1 MKRFFVF
8 LFLFGTGHAPAQ
20 VALRVPGPSPR
31 ETPAPPA
38 YRSPAELK
46 KLPIEKLLDVEI
58 TSAARRPEPLSRAA
72 SAIDV
77 ITADDIRRAG
87 ITNLPDALRL
97 APEMEVAQIDG
108 HTWAIST
115 RGFNISTANKLQVLM
130 DGRTLYSPLFSGV
143 FWDVQKTFLPDLD
156 QIEIIRGPGAT
167 LWGANAVNGV
177 INIRTK
183 SADET
188 QGVMIYGGAGNE
200 ETGFGGIRYGG
211 MIGPNTAYRV
221 YALHQSRD
229 SLDLSGG
236 GDAQDDYHIT
246 QGGFRIDS
254 RVHPE
259 DIVTL
264 QGDIYSGH
272 FGQIA
277 SGDVEVDGG
286 NVIGRWTREL
296 GKDSN
301 LTLQAYFDR
310 THRLIPQVFEEE
322 RNTYDLELHHQFQSG
337 EHAIVYGANYRASQ
351 DDIGN
356 LGPSLAFLPASD
368 TQHLVSAYFQDE
380 WYLVPDLF
388 SITAGTKI
396 EYNTLSGFEIQP
408 TARFLWL
415 PAKGQ
420 TIWGAISRAVRTPTR
435 IDQDLVAPNPST
447 GLPVFLAGTSEFDSE
462 ELVAYELGYRS
473 KLMERLSFDLAV
485 FYNDYD
491 NLRSQEVQPN
501 GAILL
506 ENLQEGESYGG
517 TLSAKWRVADWW
529 ELDGSVS
536 LLQLAIRG
544 RGGSN
549 DESGGTGEANDPDT
563 SFLAHSA
570 IDLPGNVQFDSYLRF
585 VDELPNPAT
594 PSYLE
599 LDLRL
604 AWSPFKDL
612 EIAIVGRNL
621 LHDSHAEF
629 AGTTIT
635 REVPRS
641 VYGTLRWSF

>member
-1 MKRFFVF
+1 MKRLFVF
-8 LFLFGTGHAPAQ
+8 LLLLGTAHVPAQ
-20 VALRVPGPSPR
+20 LALRVPTPSPR
-31 ETPAPPA
+31 ASPAPPG

-46 KLPIEKLLDVEI
+46 KLPIEQLLDVEI
-58 TSAARRPEPLSRAA
+58 ISAARRPEPLSQAA

-77 ITADDIRRAG
+77 VTADDIRRAG
-87 ITNLPDALRL
+87 VTNLPDALRL

-143 FWDVQKTFLPDLD
+143 FWDVQNTFLPDLE

-221 YALHQSRD
+221 YVLHQSRD

-254 RVHPE
+254 RIHPE
-259 DIVTL
+259 DNVTI
-264 QGDIYSGH
+264 QGDIYSGY
-272 FGQIA
+272 FGQLNSSDI
-277 SGDVEVDGG
+277 EVDGG
-286 NVIGRWTREL
+286 NVIGRWTRDL
-296 GKDSN
+296 GNDSS

-310 THRLIPQVFEEE
+310 THRLIPNVFEEE
-322 RNTYDLELHHQFQSG
+322 RNTYDLELHHQFRSG
-337 EHAIVYGANYRASQ
+337 EHDLVYGANFRVSD

-356 LGPSLAFLPASD
+356 LGPSLAFLPAND
-368 TQHLVSAYFQDE
+368 TQQLVSAYLQDE
-380 WYLVPDLF
+380 WHIVPDLF

-396 EYNTLSGFEIQP
+396 EYNTFSGFEIQP
-408 TARFLWL
+408 TARFVWL
-415 PAKGQ
+415 PTKGQ

-447 GLPVFLAGTSEFDSE
+447 GQPVLFAGTSGFDSE
-462 ELVAYELGYRS
+462 ELVAYELGYRL
-473 KLMERLSFDLAV
+473 KAMEQLSFDLAL

-491 NLRSQEVQPN
+491 NLRSQELQPD
-501 GAILL
+501 GVTLL
-506 ENLQEGESYGG
+506 ENGQEGESYGG
-517 TLSAKWRVADWW
+517 TLAAKWRVTDWW
-529 ELDGSVS
+529 QLDGSLSV
-536 LLQLAIRG
+536 LQLAIR
-544 RGGSN
+544 RRTGSN
-549 DESGGTGEANDPDT
+549 DESGGMGEANDPNL

-570 IDLPGNVQFDSYLRF
+570 IDLPCNVQFDSFLRF
-585 VDELPNPAT
+585 VDELPNPST

-599 LDLRL
+599 MDLRL
-604 AWSPFKDL
+604 AWSPLKDL
-612 EIAIVGRNL
+612 ELAIVGRNL

-629 AGTTIT
+629 AGATIT